1 MGMWDG
7 MLTSRVKDR
16 KMNEIFTFAA
26 MIKVD
31 SSKKSQYVKLI
42 DALSDDI
49 DACEALIASKGEAR
63 PAVGVIDCPDYI
75 SRLSPAERADEDEFN
90 SYKVVPSE
98 IKESD
103 DEILERIKVLIEK
116 AASGM
121 SSDNSEVERLK
132 AENMELNDRL
142 ESVSSVKDELKIC
155 RQRIEDLSKEL
166 DFAKCNVQTL
176 EEENNELRSKADD
189 SDEISKLREEN
200 TELKDRI
207 EAMLAVKDELK
218 ICRQRIEDL
227 SKELDDSRGKVQ
239 EMEIE
244 KAKQPETPKV
254 DLSWVDEKV
263 TPLSDVLDQVVDSN
277 SESSDYY
284 VDKLATAR
292 DSVEQIIS
300 DVKQQMEA
308 SGLGDI
314 VEPLRKLF
322 SAQASFWISLNLL
335 GVSSAPTSVEDSPVS
350 EDVPEQKEQK
360 PIYDVILSPDELQI
374 LSVVSVMKSAKID
387 FFVDMSMSGRF
398 NEDACEDVIDFLKV
412 DLQVIRHV
420 LAMDYTSKES
430 IEGNFRAILDLLND
444 SPAPKHQ
451 KMYINSL
458 TMDEK
463 VLEDS
468 YNQIMA
474 HVERV
479 LNDRYSYVAE

>member
-63 PAVGVIDCPDYI
+63 PAVGIIDQPEYI
-75 SRLSPAERADEDEFN
+75 SRLSPAEKADEDEVN
-90 SYKVVPSE
+90 SYKVVPAE
-98 IKESD
+98 IRESD
-103 DEILERIKVLIEK
+103 DEIVDRIRELIVK
-116 AASGM
+116 AASGL
-121 SSDNSEVERLK
+121 SSDDSEIERLR
-132 AENMELNDRL
+132 AENSELNDRL
-142 ESVSSVKDELKIC
+142 ESVSSVKDELRIC

-176 EEENNELRSKADD
+176 EEENSELRSKVDD
-189 SDEISKLREEN
+189 SEEVSKLREEN
-200 TELKDRI
+200 TDLRDRI
-207 EAMLAVKDELK
+207 EAMLAVKDELR

-227 SKELDDSRGKVQ
+227 SKELDDSRAKVQ
-239 EMEIE
+239 ELEIE
-244 KAKQPETPKV
+244 RSKATKVPKV
-254 DLSWVDEKV
+254 DLSWIDEKV
-263 TPLSDVLDQVVDSN
+263 TPLSEILDQVVDSS
-277 SESSDYY
+277 SESSEYY
-284 VDKLATAR
+284 VEKLTAAR
-292 DSVEQIIS
+292 DSIEQIIE
-300 DVKQQMEA
+300 DAKGQMDA
-308 SGLGDI
+308 AGLGDI

-335 GVSSAPTSVEDSPVS
+335 GVRSAPPSVEDSPVS
-350 EDVPEQKEQK
+350 EEVPEQKEQR

-420 LAMDYTSKES
+420 LSMDYTSKES
-430 IEGNFRAILDLLND
+430 IEGNFKAILDLLND

>member
-63 PAVGVIDCPDYI
+63 PAVGIIDQSEYI
-75 SRLSPAERADEDEFN
+75 SRLSPAEKADEDEFN
-90 SYKVVPSE
+90 SYKVVPAE
-98 IKESD
+98 IRESD
-103 DEILERIKVLIEK
+103 DEIVDRIRELIVK
-116 AASGM
+116 AASGL
-121 SSDNSEVERLK
+121 SSDDSEIERLR
-132 AENMELNDRL
+132 AENSELNDRL
-142 ESVSSVKDELKIC
+142 ESVSSVKDELRIC

-176 EEENNELRSKADD
+176 EEENSELRSKADD
-189 SDEISKLREEN
+189 SEEVSKLREEN
-200 TELKDRI
+200 TDLRDRI
-207 EAMLAVKDELK
+207 EAMLAVKDELR

-227 SKELDDSRGKVQ
+227 SKELDDSRAKVQ
-239 EMEIE
+239 ELEIE
-244 KAKQPETPKV
+244 RSKATEVPKV
-254 DLSWVDEKV
+254 DLSWIDEKV
-263 TPLSDVLDQVVDSN
+263 TPLSEILDQVVDSS
-277 SESSDYY
+277 SESSEYY
-284 VDKLATAR
+284 VEKLTAAR
-292 DSVEQIIS
+292 DSIEQIIE
-300 DVKQQMEA
+300 DAKGQMDA
-308 SGLGDI
+308 AGLGDI

-335 GVSSAPTSVEDSPVS
+335 GVRSAPPSVEDSPVS
-350 EDVPEQKEQK
+350 EEVSEQKEQR

-420 LAMDYTSKES
+420 LSMDYTSKES
-430 IEGNFRAILDLLND
+430 IEGNFKAILDLLND

>member
-1 MGMWDG
+1 M
-7 MLTSRVKDR
+7 
-16 KMNEIFTFAA
+16 
-26 MIKVD
+26 
-31 SSKKSQYVKLI
+31 
-42 DALSDDI
+42 
-49 DACEALIASKGEAR
+49 
-63 PAVGVIDCPDYI
+63 
-75 SRLSPAERADEDEFN
+75 
-90 SYKVVPSE
+90 
-98 IKESD
+98 
-103 DEILERIKVLIEK
+103 
-116 AASGM
+116 
-121 SSDNSEVERLK
+121 
-132 AENMELNDRL
+132 
-142 ESVSSVKDELKIC
+142 
-155 RQRIEDLSKEL
+155 
-166 DFAKCNVQTL
+166 
-176 EEENNELRSKADD
+176 
-189 SDEISKLREEN
+189 
-200 TELKDRI
+200 
-207 EAMLAVKDELK
+207 
-218 ICRQRIEDL
+218 
-227 SKELDDSRGKVQ
+227 
-239 EMEIE
+239 
-244 KAKQPETPKV
+244 
-254 DLSWVDEKV
+254 
-263 TPLSDVLDQVVDSN
+263 SDVLDQVVDSN

-284 VDKLATAR
+284 VDKLTAAR

-335 GVSSAPTSVEDSPVS
+335 GGSSAPTSVEDSPVS

-420 LAMDYTSKES
+420 LSMDYTSKES

>member
-75 SRLSPAERADEDEFN
+75 SRLSPVERADEDEFN

-132 AENMELNDRL
+132 AENVELNDRL

-176 EEENNELRSKADD
+176 EEENNEL
-189 SDEISKLREEN
+189 
-200 TELKDRI
+200 KDRI
-207 EAMLAVKDELK
+207 EAMLVVKDELK

-244 KAKQPETPKV
+244 KVKQPETPKV

-284 VDKLATAR
+284 VDKLTSAR

-420 LAMDYTSKES
+420 LSMDYTSKES

>member
-63 PAVGVIDCPDYI
+63 PAVGIIDQSEYI
-75 SRLSPAERADEDEFN
+75 SRLSPAEKADEDEFN
-90 SYKVVPSE
+90 SYKVVPAE
-98 IKESD
+98 IRESD
-103 DEILERIKVLIEK
+103 DEIVDRIRELIVK
-116 AASGM
+116 AASGL
-121 SSDNSEVERLK
+121 SSDDSEIERLR
-132 AENMELNDRL
+132 AENSELNDRL
-142 ESVSSVKDELKIC
+142 ESVSSVKDEL
-155 RQRIEDLSKEL
+155 R
-166 DFAKCNVQTL
+166 
-176 EEENNELRSKADD
+176 
-189 SDEISKLREEN
+189 
-200 TELKDRI
+200 
-207 EAMLAVKDELK
+207 

-227 SKELDDSRGKVQ
+227 SKELDDSRAKVQ
-239 EMEIE
+239 ELEIE
-244 KAKQPETPKV
+244 RSKATEVPKV
-254 DLSWVDEKV
+254 DLSWIDEKV
-263 TPLSDVLDQVVDSN
+263 TPLSEILDQVVDSS
-277 SESSDYY
+277 SESSEYY
-284 VDKLATAR
+284 VEKLTAAR
-292 DSVEQIIS
+292 DSIEQIIE
-300 DVKQQMEA
+300 DAKGQMDA
-308 SGLGDI
+308 AGLGDI

-335 GVSSAPTSVEDSPVS
+335 GVRSAPPSVEDSPVS
-350 EDVPEQKEQK
+350 EEVSEQKEQR

-420 LAMDYTSKES
+420 LSMDYTSKES
-430 IEGNFRAILDLLND
+430 IEGNFKAILDLLND

>member
-176 EEENNELRSKADD
+176 EEENNEL
-189 SDEISKLREEN
+189 
-200 TELKDRI
+200 KDRI

-227 SKELDDSRGKVQ
+227 SKELDDSREKVQ

-284 VDKLATAR
+284 VDKLTAAR

-420 LAMDYTSKES
+420 LSMDYTSKES

>member
-166 DFAKCNVQTL
+166 D
-176 EEENNELRSKADD
+176 
-189 SDEISKLREEN
+189 
-200 TELKDRI
+200 
-207 EAMLAVKDELK
+207 
-218 ICRQRIEDL
+218 
-227 SKELDDSRGKVQ
+227 DSRGKVQ

-244 KAKQPETPKV
+244 KVKQPETPKV

-284 VDKLATAR
+284 VDKLTTAR

>member
-63 PAVGVIDCPDYI
+63 PAVGIIDQPEYI
-75 SRLSPAERADEDEFN
+75 SRLSPAEKADEDECN
-90 SYKVVPSE
+90 SYKVVPAE
-98 IKESD
+98 IRESD
-103 DEILERIKVLIEK
+103 DEIVDRIRELIVK
-116 AASGM
+116 AASGL
-121 SSDNSEVERLK
+121 SSDDSKIERLR
-132 AENMELNDRL
+132 AENSELNDRL
-142 ESVSSVKDELKIC
+142 ESVSSVKDELRIC

-176 EEENNELRSKADD
+176 EEENSELRSKADD
-189 SDEISKLREEN
+189 SEEVSKLREEN
-200 TELKDRI
+200 TDLRDRI
-207 EAMLAVKDELK
+207 EAMLAVKDELR

-227 SKELDDSRGKVQ
+227 SKELDDSRAKVQ
-239 EMEIE
+239 ELEIE
-244 KAKQPETPKV
+244 RSKATEVPKV
-254 DLSWVDEKV
+254 DLSWIDEKV
-263 TPLSDVLDQVVDSN
+263 TPLSEILDQVVDSS
-277 SESSDYY
+277 SESSEYY
-284 VDKLATAR
+284 VEKLTAAR
-292 DSVEQIIS
+292 DSIEQIIE
-300 DVKQQMEA
+300 DAKGQMDA
-308 SGLGDI
+308 AGLGDI

-335 GVSSAPTSVEDSPVS
+335 GVRSAPPSVEDSPVS
-350 EDVPEQKEQK
+350 EEVSEQKEQR

-420 LAMDYTSKES
+420 LSMDYTSKES
-430 IEGNFRAILDLLND
+430 IEGNFKAILDLLND

>member
-63 PAVGVIDCPDYI
+63 PAVGIIDQSEYI
-75 SRLSPAERADEDEFN
+75 SRLSPAEKADEDEFN
-90 SYKVVPSE
+90 SYKVVPAE
-98 IKESD
+98 VRKSD
-103 DEILERIKVLIEK
+103 DEIVDRIRELIVK
-116 AASGM
+116 AASGL
-121 SSDNSEVERLK
+121 SSDDSEIERLR
-132 AENMELNDRL
+132 AENSELNDRL
-142 ESVSSVKDELKIC
+142 ESVSSVKDELRIC

-166 DFAKCNVQTL
+166 DFAKCNIQTL
-176 EEENNELRSKADD
+176 EEENSELRSKADD
-189 SDEISKLREEN
+189 SEEVSKLREEN
-200 TELKDRI
+200 TDLRDRI
-207 EAMLAVKDELK
+207 EAMLAVKDELR

-227 SKELDDSRGKVQ
+227 SKELDDSRAKVQ
-239 EMEIE
+239 ELEIE
-244 KAKQPETPKV
+244 RSKATEVPKV
-254 DLSWVDEKV
+254 DLSWIDEKV
-263 TPLSDVLDQVVDSN
+263 TPLSEILDQVVDSS
-277 SESSDYY
+277 SESSEYY
-284 VDKLATAR
+284 VEKLTAAR
-292 DSVEQIIS
+292 DSIEQIIE
-300 DVKQQMEA
+300 DAKGQMDA
-308 SGLGDI
+308 AGLGDI

-335 GVSSAPTSVEDSPVS
+335 GVRSAPPSVEDSPVS
-350 EDVPEQKEQK
+350 EEVPEQKEQR

-420 LAMDYTSKES
+420 LSMDYTSKES
-430 IEGNFRAILDLLND
+430 IEGNFKAILDLLND

>member
-1 MGMWDG
+1 
-7 MLTSRVKDR
+7 
-16 KMNEIFTFAA
+16 
-26 MIKVD
+26 
-31 SSKKSQYVKLI
+31 
-42 DALSDDI
+42 
-49 DACEALIASKGEAR
+49 
-63 PAVGVIDCPDYI
+63 
-75 SRLSPAERADEDEFN
+75 
-90 SYKVVPSE
+90 
-98 IKESD
+98 
-103 DEILERIKVLIEK
+103 
-116 AASGM
+116 
-121 SSDNSEVERLK
+121 
-132 AENMELNDRL
+132 
-142 ESVSSVKDELKIC
+142 
-155 RQRIEDLSKEL
+155 
-166 DFAKCNVQTL
+166 
-176 EEENNELRSKADD
+176 
-189 SDEISKLREEN
+189 
-200 TELKDRI
+200 
-207 EAMLAVKDELK
+207 
-218 ICRQRIEDL
+218 
-227 SKELDDSRGKVQ
+227 
-239 EMEIE
+239 MEIE

-284 VDKLATAR
+284 VDKLTAAR

-335 GVSSAPTSVEDSPVS
+335 GVSSAPTSVEDSPAS

>member
-166 DFAKCNVQTL
+166 D
-176 EEENNELRSKADD
+176 
-189 SDEISKLREEN
+189 
-200 TELKDRI
+200 
-207 EAMLAVKDELK
+207 
-218 ICRQRIEDL
+218 
-227 SKELDDSRGKVQ
+227 DSRGKVQ

-284 VDKLATAR
+284 VDKLTAAR

-335 GVSSAPTSVEDSPVS
+335 GVSSAPNSVEDSPVS

>member
-63 PAVGVIDCPDYI
+63 PAVGIIDQSEYI
-75 SRLSPAERADEDEFN
+75 SRLSPAEKADEDEFN
-90 SYKVVPSE
+90 SYKVVPTE
-98 IKESD
+98 IRESD
-103 DEILERIKVLIEK
+103 DEIVDRIRELIVK
-116 AASGM
+116 AASGL
-121 SSDNSEVERLK
+121 SSDDSEIERLR
-132 AENMELNDRL
+132 AENSELNDRL
-142 ESVSSVKDELKIC
+142 ESVSSVKDEL
-155 RQRIEDLSKEL
+155 R
-166 DFAKCNVQTL
+166 
-176 EEENNELRSKADD
+176 
-189 SDEISKLREEN
+189 
-200 TELKDRI
+200 
-207 EAMLAVKDELK
+207 

-227 SKELDDSRGKVQ
+227 SKELDDSRAKVQ
-239 EMEIE
+239 ELEIE
-244 KAKQPETPKV
+244 RSKATEVPKV
-254 DLSWVDEKV
+254 DLSWIDEKV
-263 TPLSDVLDQVVDSN
+263 TPLSEILDQVVDSS
-277 SESSDYY
+277 SESSEYY
-284 VDKLATAR
+284 VEKLTAAR
-292 DSVEQIIS
+292 DSIEQIIE
-300 DVKQQMEA
+300 DAKGQMDA
-308 SGLGDI
+308 AGLGDI

-335 GVSSAPTSVEDSPVS
+335 GVRSAPPSVEDSPVS
-350 EDVPEQKEQK
+350 EEVPEQKEQR

-420 LAMDYTSKES
+420 LSMDYTSKES
-430 IEGNFRAILDLLND
+430 IEGNFKAILDLLND

>member
-176 EEENNELRSKADD
+176 EEENNEL
-189 SDEISKLREEN
+189 
-200 TELKDRI
+200 KDRI

-227 SKELDDSRGKVQ
+227 SKELDDSREKVQ

-284 VDKLATAR
+284 VDKLTAAR

-335 GVSSAPTSVEDSPVS
+335 GVSSAPTSVEDSPAS